1 MNETIIHFLQQQ
13 TCATVCCVDA
23 AGKPWC
29 FNCFYVFNAEEG
41 LLYYKSS
48 PDTHHSALI
57 KMNPVIAGSILPDK
71 LNKLLVKG
79 IQFDGVLLEADHPLT
94 KHAAAQYYKK
104 NPLALAMPGEIWTIR
119 INHIKMTD
127 STKGFGKKIGWSR
140 TEQTSETF
148 S

>member
-1 MNETIIHFLQQQ
+1 MNETIINFLQQQ
-13 TCATVCCVDA
+13 TSATVCCVDA

-29 FNCFYVFNAEEG
+29 FSCFYVFNADKG

-57 KMNPVIAGSILPDK
+57 KMNPVTAGSVLPDK

-79 IQFDGVLLEADHPLT
+79 IQFQGILLASDHPLT
-94 KHAAAQYYKK
+94 KHAAIQYYKK
-104 NPLALAMPGEIWTIR
+104 NPLAVAMPGEIWTIR
-119 INHIKMTD
+119 IDHIKMTD
-127 STKGFGKKIGWSR
+127 STKGFGKKIAWSR
-140 TEQTSETF
+140 SEQPVNTF